1 MALDELLEGEKRSGS
16 STVPWETF
24 CVQESGVG
32 GRVMKEIDG
41 MVGELGTEPR
51 NLWKQEESFMVSNF
65 RYFTDMNTRND
76 DGKRAMIFN
85 NLDVFSDL

>member
-1 MALDELLEGEKRSGS
+1 MTQDELLEGEKRSGS

-51 NLWKQEESFMVSNF
+51 NLWKQEESFVVSNF
-65 RYFTDMNTRND
+65 RYFMNTRND
-76 DGKRAMIFN
+76 DCKRAMIFN